1 QVLLKSDG
9 YPTYHL
15 GVVVDDHAMNIT
27 HIIRAEEWI
36 TSTPKHVLLYQAFGW
51 EMPIFAHVPI
61 LRNPDRSKLS
71 KRKNPVW
78 ASWYLEQGFLP
89 EAILNFLALMG
100 WSHPEEKE
108 IFSLDEFISLFD
120 LKDVKPA
127 GPIFDIQKLEWM
139 NGVYIRNH
147 QISNLKSQI
156 IQQDPR
162 LEKLDDD
169 LFDQLLPLA
178 QTRMKK
184 LNEFYELTKYI
195 FEKPQREL
203 SEKEK
208 EITEKL
214 KNKLLTIEQ
223 WSNETI
229 LITLKQ
235 VMEEE
240 GVKMSVLY
248 KVLTGSEHG
257 LPLSDVLAIL
267 GKERVLTLLS

>member
-1 QVLLKSDG
+1 MKSDG